1 MRPRELLEELRRLPP
16 YQGQL
21 VGEPRRIPA
30 RLARF
35 GELERPLPEPLRAAL
50 AEAGVERFYTHQA
63 EAIDRARRGEDVT
76 VVTATASGK
85 TLCYNVPVIERVL
98 ERKNARALYL
108 FPTKALAQDQLG
120 KLLDS
125 PLYPHLRPATFDGD
139 TPSSERPLV
148 RRTARVVLSN
158 PDMLHVSI
166 LPHHASWSAFL
177 ANLQFVVLDEVHTYR
192 GLFGSHVAAVMR
204 RLARLCEHYGA
215 RPAVHLLLGHDR

>member
-1 MRPRELLEELRRLPP
+1 MRPPELLEELRRLPP

-21 VGEPRRIPA
+21 VGEPRRFPA

-50 AEAGVERFYTHQA
+50 AQAGVERFYTHQT
-63 EAIDRARRGEDVT
+63 EAIDRTPRGEDAT

-85 TLCYNVPVIERVL
+85 TRCYNVPVIERVL

-120 KLLDS
+120 KLIDP

-139 TPSSERPLV
+139 TPPSERPLV

-166 LPHHASWSAFL
+166 LPHHASWS
-177 ANLQFVVLDEVHTYR
+177 
-192 GLFGSHVAAVMR
+192 
-204 RLARLCEHYGA
+204 
-215 RPAVHLLLGHDR
+215 